1 MRPQLRR
8 FAPLVG
14 YVSFFGVLGVLGVF
28 DAIAV
33 MRGGI
38 Q

>member
-1 MRPQLRR
+1 MRPQMRR
-8 FAPLVG
+8 FVPIAG

-33 MRGGI
+33 MTGGI